1 MQLDRTSPYS
11 SLLLLKT
18 LCEKRNL
25 AAAAEVLGLSASSA
39 SRHLSEMRELFDDK
53 LFTRFP
59 GGLVPTR
66 RALEIAAQSE
76 PILDGYAALMR
87 PARFNPAEMTREVRI
102 GCADNAP
109 FSLFPKFA
117 DCLLQQAPNITISFL
132 PLAEDRFLQLSSG
145 ELDFVVSP
153 VMAVPPGLRS
163 IVIGRNEY
171 VLAAGFGSPLAA
183 ESRTSPLS
191 TERVLQESFA
201 DVCFRTQPGAPYTT
215 LREIAFPDWREAR
228 SSLRTTNFLSAVTTL
243 SSSRL
248 IMVLP
253 KKTADTLA
261 NAGLVAIVE
270 TQAKS
275 VVQTPH
281 LIWHHRTD
289 QDLAMQWVRSV
300 LLSSAQET

>member
-1 MQLDRTSPYS
+1 MQLDRTPPYS

-109 FSLFPKFA
+109 FSKIRRLPSSASTKHHDF
-117 DCLLQQAPNITISFL
+117 IS
-132 PLAEDRFLQLSSG
+132 AARR
-145 ELDFVVSP
+145 
-153 VMAVPPGLRS
+153 RS
-163 IVIGRNEY
+163 ISPAFKRRTG
-171 VLAAGFGSPLAA
+171 LCGFTGDGGSAGFAQH
-183 ESRTSPLS
+183 R
-191 TERVLQESFA
+191 
-201 DVCFRTQPGAPYTT
+201 DWTQ
-215 LREIAFPDWREAR
+215 
-228 SSLRTTNFLSAVTTL
+228 
-243 SSSRL
+243 
-248 IMVLP
+248 
-253 KKTADTLA
+253 
-261 NAGLVAIVE
+261 
-270 TQAKS
+270 
-275 VVQTPH
+275 
-281 LIWHHRTD
+281 
-289 QDLAMQWVRSV
+289 
-300 LLSSAQET
+300 

>member
-1 MQLDRTSPYS
+1 
-11 SLLLLKT
+11 
-18 LCEKRNL
+18 
-25 AAAAEVLGLSASSA
+25 
-39 SRHLSEMRELFDDK
+39 
-53 LFTRFP
+53 
-59 GGLVPTR
+59 
-66 RALEIAAQSE
+66 
-76 PILDGYAALMR
+76 
-87 PARFNPAEMTREVRI
+87 
-102 GCADNAP
+102 
-109 FSLFPKFA
+109 
-117 DCLLQQAPNITISFL
+117 
-132 PLAEDRFLQLSSG
+132 
-145 ELDFVVSP
+145 
-153 VMAVPPGLRS
+153 MAVPPGLRS

-275 VVQTPH
+275 VVLTPH

-289 QDLAMQWVRSV
+289 QDLAMQWARSV

>member
-1 MQLDRTSPYS
+1 MQLDRTPPYS

-191 TERVLQESFA
+191 TE
-201 DVCFRTQPGAPYTT
+201 
-215 LREIAFPDWREAR
+215 LRETFRR
-228 SSLRTTNFLSAVTTL
+228 SSP
-243 SSSRL
+243 SSCRIAIRRGTSSKL
-248 IMVLP
+248 
-253 KKTADTLA
+253 ADA
-261 NAGLVAIVE
+261 RASGG
-270 TQAKS
+270 
-275 VVQTPH
+275 
-281 LIWHHRTD
+281 
-289 QDLAMQWVRSV
+289 
-300 LLSSAQET
+300 